1 MKGKSKVILS
11 GIIFYMDLEGQ
22 KLLDHFMNNYQL
34 SNTSDMNSMEAQVTM
49 ENEAATYFLEAL
61 NLGKSYV
68 SLADVKMLMAKFEYF
83 PIERKVE
90 IPYGENNL
98 VKLLSIFSVL
108 LNQIEL

>member
-22 KLLDHFMNNYQL
+22 KLLDHIMNNYQL

-61 NLGKSYV
+61 NLGKSHI
-68 SLADVKMLMAKFEYF
+68 LLTDVKVFTAKYDT
-83 PIERKVE
+83 PIGDRKRD
-90 IPYGENNL
+90 IQPKAHNL
-98 VKLLSIFSVL
+98 VTLLSIISIF
-108 LNQIEL
+108 